1 MPCCEAA
8 RVWQILGA
16 ALQLIGTFVALWA
29 LVGLHRDFGQGDL
42 WPAWS
47 NFWRG
52 VRRMLRRGKNVRVM
66 TGTAHGTVSAT
77 GTLTGR
83 AYAVVPESPSADELA
98 EWLRRRIAQVQE
110 EINEVRANV
119 ASARADLGH
128 RIAQVEQEARNAD
141 AQLDAKLVRAMT
153 DRIRAEVGGLFL
165 VVIGTAISA
174 AG

>member
-52 VRRMLRRGKNVRVM
+52 SDACCAVAR
-66 TGTAHGTVSAT
+66 TSVS
-77 GTLTGR
+77 
-83 AYAVVPESPSADELA
+83 
-98 EWLRRRIAQVQE
+98 
-110 EINEVRANV
+110 
-119 ASARADLGH
+119 
-128 RIAQVEQEARNAD
+128 
-141 AQLDAKLVRAMT
+141 
-153 DRIRAEVGGLFL
+153 
-165 VVIGTAISA
+165 
-174 AG
+174 

>member
-1 MPCCEAA
+1 
-8 RVWQILGA
+8 VWQILGA

-52 VRRMLRRGKNVRVM
+52 VRRILRRGKNIRVM
-66 TGTAHGTVSAT
+66 SGTAHGTVSAT
-77 GTLTGR
+77 GTATGR
-83 AYAVVPESPSADELA
+83 AYAVVPESPTADELA
-98 EWLRRRIAQVQE
+98 GWLRRRIAQVQD
-110 EINEVRANV
+110 EINELRDGV
-119 ASARADLGH
+119 ASARVDLGH
-128 RIAQVEQEARNAD
+128 RIAEVEQEARTAD
-141 AQLDAKLVRAMT
+141 ARLDAKLVRAMT

-174 AG
+174 IG